1 MSTSCWDASPTICG
15 EPQRFS
21 SRHEV
26 HCVCRSSITVLS
38 QPETLN
44 RRRCAPALTPKSSS
58 RRLATPLRKGLL
70 AGEGGPLRAGASNEP
85 VRVGIYLKSCH
96 PSPASR
102 APLARHP
109 LPQGGEG
116 NTGTPSLTLQSRGH
130 VLVLARKLHARGER
144 QRFQQGREILLQI
157 GRGIRFERRGAEMA
171 LQLFA
176 CRGRHR
182 HRHLELAAERE
193 PEIE

>member
-1 MSTSCWDASPTICG
+1 MSTSCWDACPTICG

-58 RRLATPLRKGLL
+58 RRLATPLRKGLT
-70 AGEGGPLRAGASNEP
+70 R
-85 VRVGIYLKSCH
+85 
-96 PSPASR
+96 
-102 APLARHP
+102 
-109 LPQGGEG
+109 GEG

-144 QRFQQGREILLQI
+144 QRFQQRREILLQI

-193 PEIE
+193 PEIEILAQQFRREG

>member
-58 RRLATPLRKGLL
+58 RRLATPLRKGLTR
-70 AGEGGPLRAGASNEP
+70 GEGKRVCRSPGAEIT
-85 VRVGIYLKSCH
+85 GILLVLGH
-96 PSPASR
+96 APEHRRGRGDPA
-102 APLARHP
+102 AD
-109 LPQGGEG
+109 
-116 NTGTPSLTLQSRGH
+116 
-130 VLVLARKLHARGER
+130 LVLAVGER
-144 QRFQQGREILLQI
+144 LVPL
-157 GRGIRFERRGAEMA
+157 
-171 LQLFA
+171 
-176 CRGRHR
+176 
-182 HRHLELAAERE
+182 
-193 PEIE
+193 P

>member
-58 RRLATPLRKGLL
+58 RRLATPLRKGL
-70 AGEGGPLRAGASNEP
+70 
-85 VRVGIYLKSCH
+85 
-96 PSPASR
+96 
-102 APLARHP
+102 
-109 LPQGGEG
+109 
-116 NTGTPSLTLQSRGH
+116 
-130 VLVLARKLHARGER
+130 ARGEGKR
-144 QRFQQGREILLQI
+144 GCGNAWLRPADAHAAVLL
-157 GRGIRFERRGAEMA
+157 A
-171 LQLFA
+171 LLLDL
-176 CRGRHR
+176 RHP
-182 HRHLELAAERE
+182 HRAD
-193 PEIE
+193 

>member
-70 AGEGGPLRAGASNEP
+70 VGEGREHRVLRGASGVRGSLHSQEP
-85 VRVGIYLKSCH
+85 RL
-96 PSPASR
+96 
-102 APLARHP
+102 PLTRR
-109 LPQGGEG
+109 
-116 NTGTPSLTLQSRGH
+116 LTAFG
-130 VLVLARKLHARGER
+130 
-144 QRFQQGREILLQI
+144 
-157 GRGIRFERRGAEMA
+157 
-171 LQLFA
+171 
-176 CRGRHR
+176 
-182 HRHLELAAERE
+182 
-193 PEIE
+193 